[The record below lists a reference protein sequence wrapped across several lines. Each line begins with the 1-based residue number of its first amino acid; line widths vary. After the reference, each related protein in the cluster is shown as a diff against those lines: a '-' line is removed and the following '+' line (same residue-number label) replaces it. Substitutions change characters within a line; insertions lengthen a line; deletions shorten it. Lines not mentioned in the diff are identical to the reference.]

1 MFWVLKNQQ
10 RLLTWVYDM
19 VSLSFKKTAA
29 DITEEGFR
37 WRKAELFGKWKESA
51 GLDTVLWLPAL
62 NGHCGAN
69 D

>member
-1 MFWVLKNQQ
+1 MIWLA
-10 RLLTWVYDM
+10 LG
-19 VSLSFKKTAA
+19 FKKTAA

-37 WRKAELFGKWKESA
+37 QRKAEEFGKWKESD
-51 GLDTVLWLPAL
+51 GLDTVLWLPFL